1 MTTAA
6 KLSAQGT
13 SIASLKGVSLMDPEG
28 LQFEIPG
35 GFLDLSRH
43 LLNEQTLP
51 TLLEHAQSVQL
62 EEARDAMFLGERINA
77 SEDRSVLHVA
87 LRGGLSKTIEVDG
100 EDPTSYAA
108 EQLERMLAFAD
119 AVRGG
124 QLLTSNGAVFH

>member
-62 EEARDAMFLGERINA
+62 EEARDAMFWANESTPVRIDRFFMLPFV
-77 SEDRSVLHVA
+77 ED
-87 LRGGLSKTIEVDG
+87 
-100 EDPTSYAA
+100 
-108 EQLERMLAFAD
+108 
-119 AVRGG
+119 
-124 QLLTSNGAVFH
+124 